1 MKFQV
6 IFFSRKGSTK
16 KVADAIASELNL
28 ESEDVK
34 TAELKND
41 SMVFLGSGCYGGKPG
56 KHITKFIENND
67 FKSRNVALF
76 GTSGGGEGKETEAM
90 ETMLKDKNANIK
102 GRYFCKGK
110 AWFTNKDKP
119 SNEDLDDARKFAKK
133 MIK

>member
-1 MKFQV
+1 M
-6 IFFSRKGSTK
+6 
-16 KVADAIASELNL
+16 
-28 ESEDVK
+28 
-34 TAELKND
+34 
-41 SMVFLGSGCYGGKPG
+41 
-56 KHITKFIENND
+56 TKFIENND

-76 GTSGGGEGKETEAM
+76 GTSGGGVGKEIEAM
-90 ETMLKDKNANIK
+90 ETMLKDKNANVK